1 MYREGK
7 KRKKKKKEGAF
18 ARELQRKEAGDGKLE
33 AKRNV
38 SQMDSLVFPL
48 EDSAVEKVLRERN
61 NWRALHREETYR
73 FCFQ

>member
-1 MYREGK
+1 
-7 KRKKKKKEGAF
+7 
-18 ARELQRKEAGDGKLE
+18 LQRKEEGDGKLE

-38 SQMDSLVFPL
+38 SQMDSLALPL